1 MSSTGLIKGLVE
13 EGIRQLIQTEV
24 KARLNEMF
32 PPSQASRGEF
42 DAYRREWKAVI
53 EQHSVSILKTDPE
66 VQALIK
72 EQIVEFIKGGIAKPQ
87 A

>member
-13 EGIRQLIQTEV
+13 EGIKQLIQNEV

-32 PPSQASRGEF
+32 PPSNASRGEF
-42 DAYRREWKAVI
+42 DSYRRQWREVI
-53 EQHSVSILKTDPE
+53 EQHSVAILKADPE
-66 VQALIK
+66 IQALIK
-72 EQIVEFIKGGIAKPQ
+72 DQIVEFIKGGIATQ